1 MSKKAN
7 DFKKAS
13 RILSSIIRAIES
25 CFADPKIDSYKI
37 AYEDGIYE
45 LELNAELFDG
55 AKLSFS
61 RKNDENESVE
71 VLLKDLI
78 DGFAGDVVKAIED
91 LEKVDEY
98 DEYEDKYLSHHK
110 TPLIESQAVNLT
122 TLQMFQCVIGSIKI

>member
-13 RILSSIIRAIES
+13 RIVSSIIRAIES

-61 RKNDENESVE
+61 GKNDENESVD

-78 DGFAGDVVKAIED
+78 DGFAGAVIKAIED
-91 LEKVDEY
+91 LEKV